1 MQVVGQKVN
10 EFVDNVGG
18 EITGFMGGLFS
29 AVTFGVVDAVL
40 DTGTMEEER
49 KERLFEDVDVVSS
62 RSFRRP
68 RHTSLIE
75 LVNEYRRRVVKEIDW
90 NTYVMTMHQM
100 LHDWMQLQVRT
111 RRVWLRCVLVTIVNG
126 TENQSIQVNVGKTIP
141 RPKVE
146 VPSIETTILSP
157 RGGGSGSRGSSG
169 GVGGWSPETTMTL
182 LFGDSGSS
190 ATDPSSS
197 SSSSAAAAASATGQ
211 THLNTGPKMGVKLC
225 TNLFQFKL
233 FPNGAA
239 LILPVSTC
247 TVSVAARRQFHDF
260 VEMTLIVEDVV

>member
-1 MQVVGQKVN
+1 
-10 EFVDNVGG
+10 
-18 EITGFMGGLFS
+18 
-29 AVTFGVVDAVL
+29 
-40 DTGTMEEER
+40 
-49 KERLFEDVDVVSS
+49 
-62 RSFRRP
+62 
-68 RHTSLIE
+68 
-75 LVNEYRRRVVKEIDW
+75 
-90 NTYVMTMHQM
+90 MTMHQM

-157 RGGGSGSRGSSG
+157 RGGGSGGGSSG

-197 SSSSAAAAASATGQ
+197 SSSSAAAASATGQ